1 MVASSEDPIL
11 RPDLERWVQGKG
23 EYLDDIRLPNLCHVA
38 FARSPHAHARIVS
51 IDASPAMR
59 VPGAIDV
66 VTPDD
71 LSQFARAGNGGFEVG
86 PAYGDSEVW
95 GGLYDRPPLPIGV
108 TLYAGEAIVA
118 CVAETRYAAEDMA
131 AEVVIDYEALPPIV
145 DMEEA
150 LLPET
155 PVIHEQLGINVFF
168 RRRFK
173 AGDPDRAFAEA
184 DTVLERTFRWARQTV
199 VPLEAR
205 GAIGSYDERAGRFT
219 AWVSVQGPHP
229 VRSTIAGAF
238 GLDEGAVRVICS
250 DVGGGFGAKGAG
262 SETVLVCHLARRIGR
277 PVKWMEDRIEN
288 LLCVQSRDHLI
299 RVSAAFKKDG
309 KLLAMR
315 ARALVDAGAHSPA
328 PAGVSTE
335 PSMSVLSMPGTYH
348 LDNFQFDTTAVVTH
362 KAPYVAYRG
371 VSKPVGP
378 FLTERMMDI
387 AAGALGMDPAEIRR
401 RNYIQPDEFPYKQV
415 QGWLYDSGDYPGT
428 MDLAL
433 KLADYPALRHEQAE
447 ARERGEYIGI
457 GMAAFL
463 EAGSIGSRWYRER
476 GVVGRPAFDGATIQ
490 VDGRGR
496 VALKISGKSA
506 GQGHETTFPRLVA
519 KELGLPQSHVRLI
532 QGDTDTAPFGVT
544 AGNSRSAASI
554 GTAILKALSDLK
566 DKMRRVANLFL
577 EVDLDDVELEGGE
590 FFVKADPSR
599 RVSFRDVAAAAYNR
613 SRAVFLDGTGIEPGL
628 EFTRSNDPPQ
638 TFANGFHVAVVRVDI
653 ETGAVKLDRYFMV
666 DDSGTMLD
674 EAAVKGQALGST
686 VCGFGNA
693 LLEELRHDNGQ
704 LITGTLLDYLLPTT
718 DTMPKIEHVQTE
730 TPSLLSGNGAKAAG
744 ESGNCGAPAA
754 IANAVADA
762 LRPFGVEANE
772 LPLTPNRVYG
782 LIQAAKRSAG

>member
-1 MVASSEDPIL
+1 
-11 RPDLERWVQGKG
+11 
-23 EYLDDIRLPNLCHVA
+23 
-38 FARSPHAHARIVS
+38 
-51 IDASPAMR
+51 
-59 VPGAIDV
+59 
-66 VTPDD
+66 
-71 LSQFARAGNGGFEVG
+71 
-86 PAYGDSEVW
+86 
-95 GGLYDRPPLPIGV
+95 
-108 TLYAGEAIVA
+108 
-118 CVAETRYAAEDMA
+118 
-131 AEVVIDYEALPPIV
+131 
-145 DMEEA
+145 
-150 LLPET
+150 
-155 PVIHEQLGINVFF
+155 
-168 RRRFK
+168 
-173 AGDPDRAFAEA
+173 
-184 DTVLERTFRWARQTV
+184 
-199 VPLEAR
+199 
-205 GAIGSYDERAGRFT
+205 
-219 AWVSVQGPHP
+219 
-229 VRSTIAGAF
+229 
-238 GLDEGAVRVICS
+238 
-250 DVGGGFGAKGAG
+250 
-262 SETVLVCHLARRIGR
+262 
-277 PVKWMEDRIEN
+277 
-288 LLCVQSRDHLI
+288 
-299 RVSAAFKKDG
+299 
-309 KLLAMR
+309 
-315 ARALVDAGAHSPA
+315 
-328 PAGVSTE
+328 
-335 PSMSVLSMPGTYH
+335 MSVLSMPGTYH

-433 KLADYPALRHEQAE
+433 KLADYPALRREQAE

-519 KELGLPQSHVRLI
+519 KELGLPQTHVRLI

-554 GTAILKALSDLK
+554 GTAILKALGDLK

-577 EVDLDDVELEGGE
+577 EADLDDVELEGGE
-590 FFVKADPSR
+590 FFVKSDPSR
-599 RVSFRDVAAAAYNR
+599 RVPFRDVAAAAYNR

-653 ETGAVKLDRYFMV
+653 ETGVVKLERYFMV

-674 EAAVKGQALGST
+674 EAAVKGQAIGST

-718 DTMPKIEHVQTE
+718 DTMPKIKHVQTE

-772 LPLTPNRVYG
+772 VPLTPNRVYG